1 MENLTPLRK
10 HIIDAIDTEGFD
22 VPECNTVKEKL
33 QFLADRIKSEQGYN
47 INRIG
52 WTNTVKEFYQGLG
65 INIEYRNHVILEMAY
80 LFGMIKADATE
91 SMEDY
96 FLNNWFSKLANITIN
111 MFEEYKIN
119 Y

>member
-22 VPECNTVKEKL
+22 VPVCNTVKEKL
-33 QFLADRIKSEQGYN
+33 QFLADRIKSEHGYN
-47 INRIG
+47 ISRIG

-65 INIEYRNHVILEMAY
+65 INIEYRNHVIIEMGY
-80 LFGMIKADATE
+80 LFGFIKADATE
-91 SMEDY
+91 AHEDH
-96 FLNNWFSKLANITIN
+96 FINNWFSKLANSTIN
-111 MFEEYKIN
+111 MFEEYKID

>member
-10 HIIDAIDTEGFD
+10 HILDAIYTEGFN

-65 INIEYRNHVILEMAY
+65 INIEYRNDIILQMGY
-80 LFGMIKADATE
+80 LFGYIKADATE
-91 SMEDY
+91 MYEDH
-96 FLNNWFSKLANITIN
+96 FINSWFSKLANSTIN
-111 MFEEYKIN
+111 MFEEYKID